1 MGKNKKNDY
10 FELLTRQT
18 QVCVDAAALLE
29 TTLCNFDAAKE
40 SDAYDQMHV
49 IEQNGD
55 VLHHDILTKL
65 SSEFITPIDQ
75 EDILRLVQI
84 IDDVTDA
91 IDEVTLDFYM
101 YDVKTLP
108 IGADEFSKLVSKC
121 VGALYDIALITK
133 RCVDAFYN
141 AVSELKNFK
150 KPEKLRNQIVEINHM
165 ESAADEVYSKAI
177 RLLFTSET
185 DAKTL
190 IGHTKIF
197 DRLEKC
203 CDLCEHAADVMEQII
218 IKNT

>member
-10 FELLTRQT
+10 FELLSRQT
-18 QVCVDAAALLE
+18 QFCVDAAALLE

-40 SDAYDQMHV
+40 GDAYDQMHV

-55 VLHHDILTKL
+55 ALHHDIVTKL
-65 SSEFITPIDQ
+65 SCEFITPIDQ

-108 IGADEFSKLVSKC
+108 EGADEFSKLVSKC
-121 VGALYDIALITK
+121 VSALYD
-133 RCVDAFYN
+133 

-150 KPEKLRNQIVEINHM
+150 KPEKLRSQIVEINHM

-177 RLLFTSET
+177 RQLFTSEA